1 MTKTVNI
8 ALLALA
14 LLLARP
20 MLAQNPPPQNP
31 PAQTPS
37 PQNPPG
43 EPTQPPQQ
51 PTLEKPTEAAPEPE
65 PTQPEPKTSPAKK
78 PDTPTAPG
86 KAAVKAPVSTGE
98 GKTVE
103 EIIARVN
110 NEIITKSELDKA
122 RGAAEDNARQE
133 CANRCNPEQLQVAVE
148 DSQKYAL
155 RDLIDQSLLAQR
167 GKDMGVS
174 VETDVVKQLDQIRIQ
189 NKLADMDE
197 LEKAVTAQGIN
208 WDDFKNNIRNRALT
222 QLVIGREVGS
232 HITIGRE
239 DAKKY
244 YEEHKAEFVR
254 PEQVSLAAI
263 EIKTEGKTPA
273 EVADQKKKADE
284 IEKKLQDGEDFAEL
298 AKRRS
303 DGSTAQQGG
312 YLGVYKRGELSKEL
326 EDTVFQMKKKQITPV
341 IETKQGFLIL
351 EVIEHYTEG
360 EQPFEVVESEIMD
373 KLYSQR
379 MEPAM
384 REYLKTLRE
393 QSYVVIKPGYQ
404 EMAGGGNSEIE
415 EVSTT
420 PEESKTKKPHK
431 KYYLFGKTTGST

>member
-1 MTKTVNI
+1 MSDLMKKLT
-8 ALLALA
+8 
-14 LLLARP
+14 LLLTALFAWP
-20 MLAQNPPPQNP
+20 LLAQNPPAPAA
-31 PAQTPS
+31 PAQRP
-37 PQNPPG
+37 
-43 EPTQPPQQ
+43 PTQAPQQ
-51 PTLEKPTEAAPEPE
+51 PTLEKPTEAVPEPE
-65 PTQPEPKTSPAKK
+65 PTQPEPKTPAAKK
-78 PDTPTAPG
+78 PDTPATPAKP
-86 KAAVKAPVSTGE
+86 AAKPPVYSGE

-122 RGAAEDNARQE
+122 RGAADDQARQE
-133 CANRCNPEQLQVAVE
+133 CSNHCNPEQLQVAVE
-148 DSQKYAL
+148 DAQKYAL

-197 LEKAVTAQGIN
+197 LEKAVTSQGIN

-244 YEEHKAEFVR
+244 YEEHKSEFVR

-273 EVADQKKKADE
+273 EVADQKKKADD

-303 DGSTAQQGG
+303 DGSTALQGG

-420 PEESKTKKPHK
+420 PEEGKTKKPHK